1 MLFVYQPKI
10 LQKHCSQFLLGPFEL
25 PRETEDNA
33 YAKFWADK
41 QRALWYFMIFSVVVN
56 CFNNSFKIIHTAKQ
70 ASSTN
75 SRYDGM
81 FSLNSSCNQLSGI
94 FTFLAMFLG
103 RRVWLFFFFTKR
115 CLRHVLQL
123 LNKQT
128 NKNQTGRSIASLS
141 PEVLGCRPLF
151 WR

>member
-10 LQKHCSQFLLGPFEL
+10 LQKHCSQFLLGPFLL

-33 YAKFWADK
+33 YAKFWGDK
-41 QRALWYFMIFSVVVN
+41 QRALWYVMIFSVVVN

-81 FSLNSSCNQLSGI
+81 FSLNSSCYQLSGI
-94 FTFLAMFLG
+94 FTFLAVFLG
-103 RRVWLFFFFTKR
+103 RRVWLIFF
-115 CLRHVLQL
+115 LRKKVCTSCSTTL
-123 LNKQT
+123 KQT
-128 NKNQTGRSIASLS
+128 NKQKPN
-141 PEVLGCRPLF
+141 
-151 WR
+151 